1 MIPERFQNR
10 FLDLVSQILVIDTTA
25 QVKFTGTL
33 LAPDV
38 SFTSSPLSTAS
49 INAVIAAFDWSPRR
63 PRAISNLAADIT
75 ALSASDRNKLQI
87 AIAAK
92 FLQDNPR
99 FARAL
104 SIAVD
109 GDEVAP

>member
-1 MIPERFQNR
+1 MA
-10 FLDLVSQILVIDTTA
+10 DT
-25 QVKFTGTL
+25 
-33 LAPDV
+33 P
-38 SFTSSPLSTAS
+38 
-49 INAVIAAFDWSPRR
+49 
-63 PRAISNLAADIT
+63 
-75 ALSASDRNKLQI
+75 I